1 MLLPQTGSSQ
11 AKDGCV
17 QTVLR
22 VRAHPR
28 LWENNHV
35 NGGTVRDDARRPPR
49 FKCFHSEVLPGI
61 SEMKSRLQHSQDY
74 SGKGLP

>member
-1 MLLPQTGSSQ
+1 M
-11 AKDGCV
+11 
-17 QTVLR
+17 
-22 VRAHPR
+22 
-28 LWENNHV
+28 V
-35 NGGTVRDDARRPPR
+35 NGGTVRDDARRSPR